1 MKVVVLRVCF
11 VCTGNIC
18 RSPMA
23 EVVLAHEAAV
33 LGLAEHLAIDSAG
46 TAAERGLDIDRR
58 ARDALERR
66 GYEPQRRRARQF
78 DPSWLAQREI
88 VIALDRGH
96 VRWLRSRAAA
106 PEEAERVNLLLAY
119 ANRPGRLRPA
129 DGAATTTAGA
139 LMDIPDPY
147 FGGEGVFESC
157 LDLVQAG
164 CAGLLTELAAELG
177 PGPRSLRSP
186 GSPSSC

>member
-1 MKVVVLRVCF
+1 MNVVALRVCF

-33 LGLAEHLAIDSAG
+33 LGLAEQLAIDSAG
-46 TAAERGLDIDRR
+46 TAAEVGMDIDRR
-58 ARDALERR
+58 ARNALERR
-66 GYEPQRRRARQF
+66 GYEPHRHLARQF
-78 DPSWLAQREI
+78 DATWLAQREI

-96 VRWLRSRAAA
+96 VRWLRSRARA
-106 PEEAERVNLLLAY
+106 PEETERVRLLLAY
-119 ANRPGRLRPA
+119 AKGPGRRPRPHPVDLA
-129 DGAATTTAGA
+129 SAGA
-139 LMDIPDPY
+139 LLDVPDPY

-164 CAGLLTELAAELG
+164 CAGLLSELAAELA